1 MKFIILI
8 AETQAEFDVRN
19 DPEKSPAY
27 WAAWKSY
34 SDALKSAGVMVS
46 SIGLPSPK
54 TATTVRVREGKRHI
68 HDGPYAETKEF
79 LGGFAI
85 YEVPDLAAAIEWAAR
100 SPAASYGAVEVRPA
114 PTECA
119 C

>member
-34 SDALKSAGVMVS
+34 SDALKKAGVMVS
-46 SIGLPSPK
+46 SFGLPSPK
-54 TATTVRVREGKRHI
+54 TATTVRVRDGKRQI

-114 PTECA
+114 SIECA

>member
-8 AETQAEFDVRN
+8 AETQVEFDLRD
-19 DPEKSPAY
+19 DPEKSAAY

-34 SDALKSAGVMVS
+34 SDALKTSGVMIS
-46 SIGLPSPK
+46 SLGLPSPK
-54 TATTVRVREGKRHI
+54 SATTVRVRDGKRLV

-85 YEVPDLAAAIEWAAR
+85 IEVPNREAAIEWAAR
-100 SPAASYGAVEVRPA
+100 SPAAGYGAVEVRPA
-114 PTECA
+114 PIECE

>member
-1 MKFIILI
+1 MKFILLI
-8 AETQAEFDVRN
+8 AEPQVEFDRRN

-27 WAAWKSY
+27 WAAWKTY
-34 SDALKSAGVMVS
+34 SDALKTAGVMVS
-46 SIGLPSPK
+46 SLGLPSPK
-54 TATTVRVREGKRHI
+54 TATTIRVREGKRQI

-85 YEVPDLAAAIEWAAR
+85 LEVPDLAAATEWAAR
-100 SPAASYGAVEVRPA
+100 CPAASCGAVEVRPA
-114 PTECA
+114 PMECG